1 MMALKDARDLFLKQR
16 RFDLIFKFLF
26 AQADGKGFA
35 RTAYEE
41 SICRFNGFE
50 EWNAQGECEKRGFDE
65 FVTKFEQ
72 LIVSMRKD
80 GFDAARGSVPVAADG
95 TLVNGAHRLSAAA
108 LLGLDVPVETVGETA
123 DAYDWEF
130 FAKRGMDN
138 RIMDAGAL
146 AYVRLNPDAHIVNL
160 FPAAD
165 PSRDG
170 EVRAILEK
178 YGFVYYRKDVPLT
191 FDGCVN
197 LKKISYGEFWEKEQ
211 WIGTAKD
218 KFRGAQSHARQS
230 LHGNG
235 GLRVFVFVCDA
246 AEKVLS
252 AKAEIRALYGLGNP
266 TIHINDTHAEAVRLA
281 ESYFNDNSMW
291 VLNRRKF
298 EYEDVRFDRLVDDF
312 RKRIEAKGRNVADYC
327 LAGSTPLN
335 VVGLRHSDDLDFLS
349 VDPEAA
355 SVENDVYSN
364 HDGQLPHYGHAKADI
379 VGDPRL
385 HFFYRGMKFISMD
398 VLYGMKKHRNEI
410 GKDDV
415 DCRAIERLSADG
427 RPSLTLSE
435 RIGLARKW
443 LYSKVKYGP
452 YRDVTICGF
461 KFTYRKHK
469 K

>member
-1 MMALKDARDLFLKQR
+1 MALKNARDLFLKQR

-41 SICRFNGFE
+41 SIRRFNGFE
-50 EWNAQGECEKRGFDE
+50 EWNAQGECEKRGFGE
-65 FVTKFEQ
+65 FATKFEQ
-72 LIVSMRKD
+72 LIASMRES
-80 GFDAARGSVPVAADG
+80 GFDPARGAIPLADDG
-95 TLVNGAHRLSAAA
+95 ILANGAHRLSVAAW
-108 LLGLDVPVETVGETA
+108 LGLDVPVETAGETA
-123 DAYDWEF
+123 EIYDWEF
-130 FAKRGMDN
+130 FARRGMDR
-138 RIMDAGAL
+138 RIMDYGAL

-160 FPAAD
+160 FPAAN
-165 PSRDG
+165 PLRDG

-178 YGFVYYRKDVPLT
+178 YGFVYCRKDVSLT

-235 GLRVFVFVCDA
+235 GLRVFVFVCDK
-246 AEKVLS
+246 AEKVLA

-266 TIHINDTHAEAVRLA
+266 TVHINDTHAEAVRLA
-281 ESYFNDNSMW
+281 ETYFNDNSMW

-298 EYEDVRFDRLVDDF
+298 EFDDSRFDRLVDGF
-312 RKRIEAKGRNVADYC
+312 RQRIEAAGRNVSDYC

-335 VVGLRHSDDLDFLS
+335 VVGVRHSDDLDFLS
-349 VDPEAA
+349 VDPTAA
-355 SVENDVYSN
+355 CVENDVYSN
-364 HDGQLPHYGHAKADI
+364 HDGQLPHYGHEKAEI

-385 HFFYRGMKFISMD
+385 HFFYRGMKFISVS
-398 VLYGMKKHRNEI
+398 VLHGMKKSRNEI

-427 RPSLTLSE
+427 RTSLTLAQ
-435 RIGLARKW
+435 RIGLVRKW

-452 YRDVTICGF
+452 YRDVTVCGV
-461 KFTYRKHK
+461 KFTYERRRK
-469 K
+469 